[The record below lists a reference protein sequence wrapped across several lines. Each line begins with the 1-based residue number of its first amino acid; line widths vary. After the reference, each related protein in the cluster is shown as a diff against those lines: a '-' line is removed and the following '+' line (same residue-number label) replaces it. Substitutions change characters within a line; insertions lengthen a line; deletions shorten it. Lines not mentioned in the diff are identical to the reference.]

1 MTFNEYKQ
9 EVEKENGECQI
20 LHSVCDHNEKNCGK
34 TSDRNAPKNV
44 SWIDYWRAMTEN
56 YSNTLVCSSCIKYRI
71 HDHNTSRPENIYNL
85 KTHGIVTQYSSD
97 VQLAMELGLISNDSG
112 KRLEKKILLY
122 EKDRN
127 LAARKA
133 GKPRLIRG
141 WYRIQQKIIQK
152 IIKYI

>member
-56 YSNTLVCSSCIKYRI
+56 YSNTLVCSSCGKVIIVGEPTDDQKKEFSKGDDTIEKRKAHGGHIWIKTPSDKSYIGGRYI
-71 HDHNTSRPENIYNL
+71 TPLCPHCNGQHDKEIPVRKDAVYC
-85 KTHGIVTQYSSD
+85 K
-97 VQLAMELGLISNDSG
+97 ELGATRED
-112 KRLEKKILLY
+112 
-122 EKDRN
+122 D
-127 LAARKA
+127 
-133 GKPRLIRG
+133 
-141 WYRIQQKIIQK
+141 
-152 IIKYI
+152 